1 MNVVNVDISKLAII
15 MIKINVIFK
24 NLNQKIV
31 IKTEIDISV

>member
-1 MNVVNVDISKLAII
+1 MNVVTVNISKLAII

-31 IKTEIDISV
+31 IKIETDISV